1 MHQLFQHLRHER
13 RLPRPPLLKLY
24 QSRTITYLKISRIYY
39 LKLQKAYMPSVL
51 SRIAEL
57 KNKFFK
63 FAPKRSQEKIEKVLE
78 IYKDRANLN
87 FRTVQ
92 NMVLALYSPSLMGKD
107 KVEKMYEN
115 FLSKY
120 QDEEKYPTDWKREM
134 TNKERLEERRDRLL
148 GVRRTYQLS
157 VILFTQEKKLDPTKK
172 KDIPKQEALPT
183 GTKKGDAMHLPKGS
197 KTKRLQ
203 GLVQVARLSLIVDA
217 YSSKA
222 FELLKGK
229 LATRGTKEFR
239 QLYPICMT
247 NKDFAERE
255 KKVPGYIEGIYMM
268 DWTAIGRHG
277 QVLKKGPPYMK
288 A

>member
-1 MHQLFQHLRHER
+1 
-13 RLPRPPLLKLY
+13 
-24 QSRTITYLKISRIYY
+24 
-39 LKLQKAYMPSVL
+39 MPSVL

-57 KNKFFK
+57 ENKFKK

-92 NMVLALYSPSLMGKD
+92 NMVLALYSPSMIGRD

-115 FLSKY
+115 FLTKY
-120 QDEEKYPTDWKREM
+120 QDEEKYPTDLRREM
-134 TNKERLEERRDRLL
+134 STKERLEERRERLL
-148 GVRRTYQLS
+148 GVKRTYQLS

-172 KDIPKQEALPT
+172 KDILKQEALPT
-183 GTKKGDAMHLPKGS
+183 GPKGT

-222 FELLKGK
+222 FELLKWK

-239 QLYPICMT
+239 QIYPICMT
-247 NKDFAERE
+247 DKDFAERE
-255 KKVPGYIEGIYMM
+255 RRCQATLMAF
-268 DWTAIGRHG
+268 T
-277 QVLKKGPPYMK
+277 
-288 A
+288 